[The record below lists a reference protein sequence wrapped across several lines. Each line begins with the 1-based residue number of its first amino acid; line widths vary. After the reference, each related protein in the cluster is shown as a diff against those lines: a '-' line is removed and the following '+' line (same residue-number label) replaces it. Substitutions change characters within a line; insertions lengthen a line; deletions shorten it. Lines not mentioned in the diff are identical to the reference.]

1 MARIAY
7 VEKNEVG
14 EEGLRIYEDLEER
27 VGKVLKPIKMM
38 GHSPALLRDWWKM
51 MITLLTDLDLDAKLR
66 ELALLRIFRLTG
78 CDYCF
83 AEHDRVALEAGAT
96 EEQVKNIDN
105 YETCDAFSE
114 LERLVLRYTD
124 GITKDNTVDD
134 AVFDALRKH
143 LSDREMV
150 ELTFC
155 IGNWNG
161 IARFVVPMGLELE
174 SPSGS

>member
-1 MARIAY
+1 MARVRYI
-7 VEKNEVG
+7 EKDEVAT
-14 EEGLRIYEDLEER
+14 EALPIYEALEEQR
-27 VGKVLKPIKMM
+27 GKVLNPIKMIA
-38 GHSPALLRDWWKM
+38 HSPELLRDWWAM
-51 MITLLTDLDLDAKLR
+51 MVTLLNDLELSAELR

-83 AEHDRVALEAGAT
+83 AEHERVAQDAGVS
-96 EEQVKNIDN
+96 EKQISDIDE
-105 YETCDAFSE
+105 YESSGAFTD

-124 GITKDNTVDD
+124 GITKENTVDD

-143 LSDREMV
+143 LSDRELV

-161 IARFVVPMGLELE
+161 ISRFIVPMGLELD
-174 SPSGS
+174 SPSKA